1 MATLR
6 IRAVIKGNVQGV
18 GYRYFAVMKA
28 EGLRLTG
35 YVRNTPNGDVEVVA
49 EGDEATLEQFTAA
62 LKRGPM
68 GAVVRDVIA
77 VTLPAT
83 GEFKDFEIRF
93 Y

>member
-1 MATLR
+1 MASHR
-6 IRAVIKGNVQGV
+6 IRAIIKGTVQGV
-18 GYRYFAVMKA
+18 GYRHFVVMRA

-49 EGDEATLEQFTAA
+49 EGDEDALDQFIAA

-77 VTLPAT
+77 VTLPST